1 MLSRPG
7 CYVLYAGVR
16 YEITES
22 YSTVYGMLAG
32 IGRKT
37 EFIQLTRHD
46 NNKKITFRTKVID
59 VIIEGGF

>member
-1 MLSRPG
+1 MTSRPG
-7 CYVLYAGVR
+7 CYILYAGVR

-22 YSTVYGMLAG
+22 YDTVYGMLDG
-32 IGRKT
+32 LGRKK

-46 NNKKITFRTKVID
+46 TGKKITFRTKVID